1 MSFIGE
7 LKRRNVIRVAI
18 LYFIS
23 SWLLLQLTDVLSSIL
38 PVPEWTGSFVFMMLL
53 IGLAPALIFAWV
65 YEMTPDGLKRESD
78 IDRSQ
83 SITPDTGKKMNTVII
98 VLLLLAITGMVIDRL
113 IPEAEAPAAVPDA
126 AADASGTSDAA
137 SIAVL
142 PFADMSEAGDQR
154 FFTDGLSEELLNLL
168 VRVDGLSV
176 ASRTSA
182 FAYRGSALSLSD
194 IAGELGV
201 AHVLEGSV
209 RKSGDQ
215 IRITAQLIEANTD
228 RHLWSDTFDRKLD
241 DIFAIQDEI
250 GTAIVEAL
258 KAELGILE
266 EVTVNVTAVTSNMD
280 AYELYLEARELF
292 LQRSDLPESI
302 RLFKRAIELD
312 PEFAKAWEG
321 LAAVE
326 IVADGWFL
334 NDGID
339 HLELALEPANKA
351 LELDP
356 GLSLA
361 HAVKAQY
368 LNNKHAKIESMRSF
382 DTALR
387 NDPMNATAHLW
398 RGLLLMEAGYLDE
411 ALAALEMCL
420 EIDSGYLNCSHFL
433 AVTYLYA
440 GQPVRAIETYE
451 PTLESNFHSM
461 SGSFV
466 SYYAR
471 NGNRALA
478 LVLADI
484 VLGRS
489 SAPVI
494 EWIRVIEDP
503 DGDHAAGYARLQQ
516 WERENDSGP
525 GIFYAPLAYLA
536 FGDFEAF
543 VREPVYAQ
551 IDMWHPDARGFR
563 RSPYFKELVRLGGS
577 LALWQQRGFPSQC
590 RPLGDDDFECDD
602 PF

>member
-83 SITPDTGKKMNTVII
+83 SITPDTGKKMNTVIV

-126 AADASGTSDAA
+126 AAEASETSDAA

-326 IVADGWFL
+326 VVADGWAL
-334 NDGID
+334 NDGIAHID
-339 HLELALEPANKA
+339 LALEPAERA

-356 GLSLA
+356 SLSLA

-368 LNNKHAKIESMRSF
+368 FNTRFAKVDAMRSF
-382 DTALR
+382 NTALQK
-387 NDPMNATAHLW
+387 NPKNATAYLW
-398 RGLLLMEAGYLDE
+398 KGILLMEAGYLDE
-411 ALAALEMCL
+411 AIDSLGKCV
-420 EIDSGYLNCSHFL
+420 EIDPGYQNCFQFL
-433 AVTYLYA
+433 AVAYLNA
-440 GQPVRAIETYE
+440 GNEARAIEIFE
-451 PTLESNFHSM
+451 QTLEHNFHSM
-461 SGSFV
+461 SASFV
-466 SYYAR
+466 PYYTR
-471 NGNRALA
+471 NGNRAFA
-478 LVLADI
+478 LVLAD
-484 VLGRS
+484 VAFERS
-489 SAPVI
+489 SMPVV
-494 EWIRVIEDP
+494 EWIRAIENP
-503 DGDHAAGYARLQQ
+503 GADHSAGLARLMQ
-516 WERENDSGP
+516 WDRQTDSG
-525 GIFYAPLAYLA
+525 IRLADSPMLLIA
-536 FGDFEAF
+536 FGALEEFAAD
-543 VREPVYAQ
+543 PYDAQ
-551 IDMWHPDARGFR
+551 IPIWHPDATGFR
-563 RSPYFKELVRLGGS
+563 RTPYFKKLLRDGGS
-577 LALWQQRGFPSQC
+577 LEYWEVHGYPPQC
-590 RPLGDDDFECDD
+590 RPLGDDDFVCDD
-602 PF
+602 PY